1 MASRTRDLYS
11 RIAPEVKCARQDSNP
26 RPAAEKVVSRRGQAA
41 AFLAFYPPPDITP
54 SEFEE
59 FVAGQLLGSAE
70 PEVSNLHISLHEK
83 ITGTDGTY
91 ELSFL
96 VLVEAKL
103 HKNPIKRELVQVLYQ
118 TVQSAGA
125 HKGVMV
131 STAPHQTGAVRFAQ
145 VHGIALATVTE
156 GRFLYEARDAL
167 PTPQLSRAEA
177 AARLGYPTFI
187 SHYYES
193 GDKMGSIR
201 VWSLLPGDDEY
212 TRDVADLLLGAENLP
227 RKITA
232 QGSAVAQQPT
242 SRGTRPLRPE
252 ANTLRRVP
260 G

>member
-1 MASRTRDLYS
+1 M
-11 RIAPEVKCARQDSNP
+11 
-26 RPAAEKVVSRRGQAA
+26 
-41 AFLAFYPPPDITP
+41 
-54 SEFEE
+54 
-59 FVAGQLLGSAE
+59 
-70 PEVSNLHISLHEK
+70 
-83 ITGTDGTY
+83 
-91 ELSFL
+91 
-96 VLVEAKL
+96 LVEAKL
-103 HKNPIKRELVQVLYQ
+103 HKNPIKRELVQV
-118 TVQSAGA
+118 
-125 HKGVMV
+125 
-131 STAPHQTGAVRFAQ
+131 QTGAVRFAQ
-145 VHGIALATVTE
+145 VHGIALATVTG

-232 QGSAVAQQPT
+232 QVSAVAQQPT
-242 SRGTRPLRPE
+242 SCGTRPLRPE

>member
-1 MASRTRDLYS
+1 M
-11 RIAPEVKCARQDSNP
+11 
-26 RPAAEKVVSRRGQAA
+26 
-41 AFLAFYPPPDITP
+41 
-54 SEFEE
+54 
-59 FVAGQLLGSAE
+59 
-70 PEVSNLHISLHEK
+70 
-83 ITGTDGTY
+83 
-91 ELSFL
+91 
-96 VLVEAKL
+96 LVEAKL

-118 TVQSAGA
+118 KVQSAGA

-187 SHYYES
+187 SHYDES

-212 TRDVADLLLGAENLP
+212 TRDVRTLARYRELAAQDHCSKVCGCAATDELRDAASSSRSQHPSSSTWLTSCLACNSVSGCGRESPGSAPRVVTQLVTHQPGGRGIGSLLG
-227 RKITA
+227 TA
-232 QGSAVAQQPT
+232 PAAPPPTNAMRAGLGGGVPTGAVAAT
-242 SRGTRPLRPE
+242 RARHGFGTVVLGAHSGRSR
-252 ANTLRRVP
+252 A
-260 G
+260 

>member
-1 MASRTRDLYS
+1 MS
-11 RIAPEVKCARQDSNP
+11 
-26 RPAAEKVVSRRGQAA
+26 QAA

-59 FVAGQLLGSAE
+59 FVAGQLLGSAG

-91 ELSFL
+91 DFDATVRYQFAELSFL

-118 TVQSAGA
+118 KVQSAGA
-125 HKGVMV
+125 HKAVMV

-242 SRGTRPLRPE
+242 SCGTRPLRPE